1 MLAPFNAEHVI
12 LESLTEKL
20 LLSEYFF
27 GFSIVRAITTIE
39 KPESLGYNMAE
50 VAEVKSCCDTDEVA
64 TITMDFN
71 WSDREVWGKSAYN
84 TMWCLIGCS
93 IGDLGTIAAFQFVF
107 TDSGWSTMNIMMLAM
122 FNGIMTSIILETIIL
137 SKQMILKEAFKVAIG
152 MSLISMIGMEA
163 AMNIVDYLLTG
174 GAMLTWWVI
183 PIMLFAGF
191 ITPWPYNYCCLL
203 YTSPSPRDS

>member
-12 LESLTEKL
+12 LESLTENL

-50 VAEVKSCCDTDEVA
+50 VAEVKSCCDTDEVT

-191 ITPWPYNYCCLL
+191 ITPWPYNYWRLKKYGKACH
-203 YTSPSPRDS
+203 